1 VQRLF
6 SLSIASERGSMAP
19 LGIGLSLLSLM
30 TTLVILAGGSLYLS
44 ERRLTSVAESTAL
57 YAIAKSDALSNQSLP
72 RYAGE
77 FLEMH
82 PLSGLQQVSL
92 IEASTRDGYTVR
104 VRLCSLWRPL
114 FDSYIF
120 SDVGM
125 ICSEGLARRGM

>member
-6 SLSIASERGSMAP
+6 SSSIASERGSMAP

-30 TTLVILAGGSLYLS
+30 TTLVILAAGSLYLS
-44 ERRLTSVAESTAL
+44 ERRLTTVAESTAL
-57 YAIAKSDALSNQSLP
+57 YALAKSDVISNQSLP

-92 IEASTRDGYTVR
+92 MEASTRDGYTVR

-120 SDVGM
+120 SEVGM

>member
-1 VQRLF
+1 MQKLCRDF
-6 SLSIASERGSMAP
+6 RYSERGSMAP

-30 TTLVILAGGSLYLS
+30 TTLVILASGSLYLS

-57 YAIAKSDALSNQSLP
+57 YALAKSDLISNQSLP

-82 PLSGLQQVSL
+82 SLKGLHQVSL
-92 IEASTRDGYTVR
+92 IEASSRDGYTVR
-104 VRLCSLWRPL
+104 VRLCSIWRPL
-114 FDSYIF
+114 FDNYIF

-125 ICSEGLARRGM
+125 ICSEGFARRGK

>member
-1 VQRLF
+1 VQKLCRDF
-6 SLSIASERGSMAP
+6 RSSERGSMAP

-30 TTLVILAGGSLYLS
+30 TTLVILASGSLYLS

-57 YAIAKSDALSNQSLP
+57 YALAKSDLISNQSLP

-82 PLSGLQQVSL
+82 PLKGLQQVSL
-92 IEASTRDGYTVR
+92 IEASSRDGYTVR
-104 VRLCSLWRPL
+104 VRLCSIWRPL
-114 FDSYIF
+114 FDNYIF

-125 ICSEGLARRGM
+125 TCSEGFARRGK

>member
-1 VQRLF
+1 VQKLCRDF
-6 SLSIASERGSMAP
+6 RSSERGSMAP

-30 TTLVILAGGSLYLS
+30 TTLVILASGSLYLS

-57 YAIAKSDALSNQSLP
+57 YALAKSDLISNQSLP

-82 PLSGLQQVSL
+82 PLKGLQQVSL
-92 IEASTRDGYTVR
+92 IEASSRDGYTVR
-104 VRLCSLWRPL
+104 VRLCSIWRPL
-114 FDSYIF
+114 FDNYIF

-125 ICSEGLARRGM
+125 ICSEGFARRGK

>member
-1 VQRLF
+1 VQKLCWDFR
-6 SLSIASERGSMAP
+6 SSERGSMAP

-30 TTLVILAGGSLYLS
+30 TTLVILASGSLYLS

-57 YAIAKSDALSNQSLP
+57 YALAKSDLISNQSLP

-82 PLSGLQQVSL
+82 PLKGLQQVSL
-92 IEASTRDGYTVR
+92 IEASSRDGYTVR

-114 FDSYIF
+114 FDNYIF

-125 ICSEGLARRGM
+125 ICSEGFARRGK